1 MSRFFNLL
9 KKGSMSSLYAAIVNF
24 ILGFLK
30 LFAFIF
36 TGNIAMFAEMMH
48 SFGDAANQLFVFLG
62 SAFSKRSPN
71 EKFPLGYGRLINL
84 VCLIAVIIVGILSY
98 ETVKEGFHHII
109 HPNDTDGP
117 LLFFWINIGVLVI
130 GIVLEGTVLRK
141 AGKEILEEAGE
152 SSKGLL
158 TPFTKS
164 YLNISKA
171 KPATKLVFMEDTVA
185 AGGGIIAVLSI
196 IIARL
201 TGLGMLEG
209 IASVIIGIMM
219 FIIVGIIFVENAQGV
234 LGIADHESEI
244 HASRIILDEKAV
256 SDIKRLAV
264 IKEGEALHIEA
275 LLELNK
281 NSTLKEL
288 SDIRKRIILKLL
300 DLSHVEDVNIE
311 FIEDDGQQDWRS
323 DTGPS
328 ANIQYNEER
337 K

>member
-9 KKGSMSSLYAAIVNF
+9 KKGSMSSLSAAIVNF

-117 LLFFWINIGVLVI
+117 LLFFWINIGVLII

-281 NSTLKEL
+281 NFTLKEL

>member
-141 AGKEILEEAGE
+141 AGKKILEEAGE

-281 NSTLKEL
+281 NFTLKEL

>member
-9 KKGSMSSLYAAIVNF
+9 KKGSMSSLSAAIVNF

-62 SAFSKRSPN
+62 SAFSRCSPN

-281 NSTLKEL
+281 NFTLKEL

>member
-9 KKGSMSSLYAAIVNF
+9 KKGSMSSLSAAIVNF

-117 LLFFWINIGVLVI
+117 LLFFWINISVLVI

-281 NSTLKEL
+281 NFTLKEL

>member
-9 KKGSMSSLYAAIVNF
+9 KKGSMSSLSAAIVNF

-209 IASVIIGIMM
+209 IASVIIGIIM

-281 NSTLKEL
+281 NFTLKEL

-311 FIEDDGQQDWRS
+311 FIEDDGQQDWRG

>member
-1 MSRFFNLL
+1 MKGLLNLL
-9 KKGSMSSLYAAIVNF
+9 KKGSMSSLTAAVVNF
-24 ILGFLK
+24 VLGCLK
-30 LFAFIF
+30 LLAFIF

-109 HPNDTDGP
+109 HPNDTNGS
-117 LLFFWINIGVLVI
+117 LLFFWINIGVLAI
-130 GIVLEGTVLRK
+130 GIILEAVVLRK

-164 YLNISKA
+164 YLLIGKA

-185 AGGGIIAVLSI
+185 TAGGVIAVISI

-219 FIIVGIIFVENAQGV
+219 FVIVGIIFIENAQGV

-244 HASRIILDEKAV
+244 HASRVILDDKSIA
-256 SDIKRLAV
+256 DIKRLAV
-264 IKEGEALHIEA
+264 IKEGEALHIEG
-275 LLELNK
+275 LLEVNQ
-281 NSTLKEL
+281 NFTLKEL
-288 SDIRKRIILKLL
+288 SEIRKRIILKLL

-311 FIEDDGQQDWRS
+311 FIEDDGQTDWS
-323 DTGPS
+323 GDSGPS
-328 ANIQYNEER
+328 ANIQYDKER
-337 K
+337 

>member
-1 MSRFFNLL
+1 MKGLFNLL
-9 KKGSMSSLYAAIVNF
+9 KKGSMSSLTAAVVNF
-24 ILGFLK
+24 ILGCLK
-30 LFAFIF
+30 LLAFIF

-98 ETVKEGFHHII
+98 ETVKEGFHHIV
-109 HPNDTDGP
+109 HPNDTNGP
-117 LLFFWINIGVLVI
+117 LLFFWINIGVLAI
-130 GIVLEGTVLRK
+130 GIVLEGIVLRK

-152 SSKGLL
+152 NSKGLL

-164 YLNISKA
+164 YLLIGKA

-185 AGGGIIAVLSI
+185 TAGGIIAVISI

-219 FIIVGIIFVENAQGV
+219 FVIVGIIFIENAQGV

-244 HASRIILDEKAV
+244 HASRVILDDKSIA
-256 SDIKRLAV
+256 DIKRLAV
-264 IKEGEALHIEA
+264 IKEGEALHIES
-275 LLELNK
+275 LLEVNQ
-281 NSTLKEL
+281 NFTLKEL
-288 SDIRKRIILKLL
+288 SEIRKRIILKLL

-311 FIEDDGQQDWRS
+311 FIEDDGQTDWS
-323 DTGPS
+323 GDSGPS
-328 ANIQYNEER
+328 ANIQYKKER
-337 K
+337 

>member
-9 KKGSMSSLYAAIVNF
+9 KKGSMSSLSAAIVNF

-62 SAFSKRSPN
+62 SAFSRCSPN

-281 NSTLKEL
+281 NFTLKEL

-311 FIEDDGQQDWRS
+311 FIEDDGQQDWRG

>member
-9 KKGSMSSLYAAIVNF
+9 KKGSMSSLSAAIVNF

-117 LLFFWINIGVLVI
+117 LLFFWINISVLVI

-281 NSTLKEL
+281 NFTLKEL

-311 FIEDDGQQDWRS
+311 FIEDDGQQDWRG

>member
-9 KKGSMSSLYAAIVNF
+9 KKGSMSSLSAAIVNF

-281 NSTLKEL
+281 DFTLKEL

-311 FIEDDGQQDWRS
+311 FIEDDGQQDWRG

>member
-9 KKGSMSSLYAAIVNF
+9 KKGSMSSLSAAIVNF

-109 HPNDTDGP
+109 HPNDTDGR

-281 NSTLKEL
+281 NFTLKEL

-311 FIEDDGQQDWRS
+311 FIEDDGQQDWRG

-337 K
+337 Q

>member
-1 MSRFFNLL
+1 M
-9 KKGSMSSLYAAIVNF
+9 
-24 ILGFLK
+24 
-30 LFAFIF
+30 
-36 TGNIAMFAEMMH
+36 
-48 SFGDAANQLFVFLG
+48 
-62 SAFSKRSPN
+62 
-71 EKFPLGYGRLINL
+71 NL

-117 LLFFWINIGVLVI
+117 LLFFWINICVLII

-141 AGKEILEEAGE
+141 NGKEILEEAGE
-152 SSKGLL
+152 SCKGLL
-158 TPFTKS
+158 TPFAKS

-171 KPATKLVFMEDTVA
+171 KPATKLVFMDDTVA

-209 IASVIIGIMM
+209 IASVIISIMM

-234 LGIADHESEI
+234 LGIAHHESEI

-281 NSTLKEL
+281 NFTLKEL

-300 DLSHVEDVNIE
+300 DLSNVEDVNIE
-311 FIEDDGQQDWRS
+311 FIEDDGQQDWRGDS
-323 DTGPS
+323 GPS

>member
-9 KKGSMSSLYAAIVNF
+9 KKGSMSSLSAAIVNF

-281 NSTLKEL
+281 NFTLKEL

-311 FIEDDGQQDWRS
+311 FIEDDGQQDWRG

>member
-9 KKGSMSSLYAAIVNF
+9 KKGSMSSLSAAIVNF

-264 IKEGEALHIEA
+264 IKEGETLHIEA

-281 NSTLKEL
+281 NFTLKEL

-311 FIEDDGQQDWRS
+311 FIEDDGQQDWRG

>member
-9 KKGSMSSLYAAIVNF
+9 KKGSMSSLSAAIVNF

-141 AGKEILEEAGE
+141 AGKKILEEAGE

-209 IASVIIGIMM
+209 IASVIIGIIM

-281 NSTLKEL
+281 NFTLKEL

-311 FIEDDGQQDWRS
+311 FIEDDGQQDWRG

>member
-1 MSRFFNLL
+1 MKGLFNLL
-9 KKGSMSSLYAAIVNF
+9 KKGSMSSLTAAVVNF
-24 ILGFLK
+24 ILGCLK
-30 LFAFIF
+30 LLAFIF

-98 ETVKEGFHHII
+98 ETVKEGFHHIV
-109 HPNDTDGP
+109 HPNDTNGP
-117 LLFFWINIGVLVI
+117 LLFFWINIGVLAI
-130 GIVLEGTVLRK
+130 GIILEGIVLRK

-164 YLNISKA
+164 YLLIGKA

-185 AGGGIIAVLSI
+185 TAGGIIAVISI

-219 FIIVGIIFVENAQGV
+219 FVIVGIIFIENAQGV

-244 HASRIILDEKAV
+244 HASRVILDDKSIA
-256 SDIKRLAV
+256 DIKRLAV
-264 IKEGEALHIEA
+264 IKEGEALHIES
-275 LLELNK
+275 LLEVNQ
-281 NSTLKEL
+281 NFTLKEL
-288 SDIRKRIILKLL
+288 SEIRKRIILKLL

-311 FIEDDGQQDWRS
+311 FIEDDGQTDWS
-323 DTGPS
+323 GDSGPS
-328 ANIQYNEER
+328 ANIQYKKER
-337 K
+337 

>member
-1 MSRFFNLL
+1 MKAFINLL
-9 KKGSMSSLYAAIVNF
+9 KKGSKSSLSAAIVNF
-24 ILGFLK
+24 ILGCLK

-98 ETVKEGFHHII
+98 ETVKEGFHHIV
-109 HPNDTDGP
+109 HPNETDGP
-117 LLFFWINIGVLVI
+117 ILFFWINIAVLAI
-130 GIVLEGTVLRK
+130 GIILEGSVLRK

-164 YLNISKA
+164 YLMIGKA

-185 AGGGIIAVLSI
+185 TGGGIIAVLSI
-196 IIARL
+196 VIARL

-209 IASVIIGIMM
+209 IASVIIGVMM
-219 FIIVGIIFVENAQGV
+219 FIFVGIIFIENAQGV

-244 HASRIILDEKAV
+244 HASRVILDDKAI

-264 IKEGEALHIEA
+264 IKEGEALHIEC
-275 LLELNK
+275 LLEVNH
-281 NSTLKEL
+281 NYTLKEL

-311 FIEDDGQQDWRS
+311 FIEDDGQTDWNGDS
-323 DTGPS
+323 GPS
-328 ANIQYNEER
+328 ANIQYNKER
-337 K
+337 L

>member
-9 KKGSMSSLYAAIVNF
+9 KKGSMSSLSAAIVNF

-209 IASVIIGIMM
+209 IASVIIGIIM

-281 NSTLKEL
+281 DFTLKEL

-311 FIEDDGQQDWRS
+311 FIEDDGQQDWRG

>member
-9 KKGSMSSLYAAIVNF
+9 KKGSMSSLSAAIVNF

-141 AGKEILEEAGE
+141 AGKKILEEAGE

-281 NSTLKEL
+281 NFTLKEL

>member
-9 KKGSMSSLYAAIVNF
+9 KKGSMSSLYAAIVNL

-281 NSTLKEL
+281 NFTLKEL

>member
-1 MSRFFNLL
+1 MKGLFNLL
-9 KKGSMSSLYAAIVNF
+9 KKGSMSSLTAAVVNF
-24 ILGFLK
+24 ILGCLK
-30 LFAFIF
+30 LLAFIF

-98 ETVKEGFHHII
+98 ETVKEGFHHIV
-109 HPNDTDGP
+109 HPNNTNGP
-117 LLFFWINIGVLVI
+117 LLFFWINIGVLAI
-130 GIVLEGTVLRK
+130 GIVLEGIVLRK

-164 YLNISKA
+164 YLLIGKA

-185 AGGGIIAVLSI
+185 TAGGIIAVISI

-219 FIIVGIIFVENAQGV
+219 FVIVGIIFIENAQGV

-244 HASRIILDEKAV
+244 HASRVILDDKSIA
-256 SDIKRLAV
+256 DIKRLAV
-264 IKEGEALHIEA
+264 IKEGEALHIES
-275 LLELNK
+275 LLEVNQ
-281 NSTLKEL
+281 NFTLKEL
-288 SDIRKRIILKLL
+288 SEIRKRIILKLL

-311 FIEDDGQQDWRS
+311 FIEDDGQTDWS
-323 DTGPS
+323 GDSGPS
-328 ANIQYNEER
+328 ANIQYKKER
-337 K
+337 

>member
-1 MSRFFNLL
+1 MSRFFNFL
-9 KKGSMSSLYAAIVNF
+9 KKGSMSSLSAAIVNF

-281 NSTLKEL
+281 NFTLKEL

-311 FIEDDGQQDWRS
+311 FIEDDGQQDWRG

>member
-1 MSRFFNLL
+1 FSNVPVTT
-9 KKGSMSSLYAAIVNF
+9 SIYSLS
-24 ILGFLK
+24 L
-30 LFAFIF
+30 
-36 TGNIAMFAEMMH
+36 H
-48 SFGDAANQLFVFLG
+48 DALPI
-62 SAFSKRSPN
+62 S
-71 EKFPLGYGRLINL
+71 
-84 VCLIAVIIVGILSY
+84 
-98 ETVKEGFHHII
+98 
-109 HPNDTDGP
+109 
-117 LLFFWINIGVLVI
+117 
-130 GIVLEGTVLRK
+130 
-141 AGKEILEEAGE
+141 
-152 SSKGLL
+152 
-158 TPFTKS
+158 KS

-209 IASVIIGIMM
+209 IASVIIGIIM

-281 NSTLKEL
+281 DFTLKEL

-311 FIEDDGQQDWRS
+311 FIEYDGQQDWRG

>member
-9 KKGSMSSLYAAIVNF
+9 KKGSMSSLSAAIVNF

-117 LLFFWINIGVLVI
+117 LLSFWINIGVLVI

-281 NSTLKEL
+281 NFTLKEL

>member
-9 KKGSMSSLYAAIVNF
+9 KKGSMSSLSAAIVNF

-71 EKFPLGYGRLINL
+71 EKSPLGYGRLINL

-152 SSKGLL
+152 S
-158 TPFTKS
+158 
-164 YLNISKA
+164 SKA

-281 NSTLKEL
+281 NFTLKEL

-311 FIEDDGQQDWRS
+311 FIEDDGQQDWRG

-337 K
+337 Q

>member
-281 NSTLKEL
+281 NFTLKEL

>member
-9 KKGSMSSLYAAIVNF
+9 KKGSMSSLSAAIVNF

-62 SAFSKRSPN
+62 SAFSRRSPN

-281 NSTLKEL
+281 NFTLKEL

>member
-9 KKGSMSSLYAAIVNF
+9 KKGSMSSLSAAIVNF

-141 AGKEILEEAGE
+141 AGKKILEEAGE

-209 IASVIIGIMM
+209 IASVIIGIIM

-281 NSTLKEL
+281 DFTLKEL

-311 FIEDDGQQDWRS
+311 FIEDDGQQDWRG

>member
-9 KKGSMSSLYAAIVNF
+9 KKGSMSSLSAAIVNF

-71 EKFPLGYGRLINL
+71 EKSPLGYGRLINL

-281 NSTLKEL
+281 NFTLKEL

-311 FIEDDGQQDWRS
+311 FIEDDGQQDWRG

-337 K
+337 Q

>member
-9 KKGSMSSLYAAIVNF
+9 KKGSMSSLSAAIVNF

-130 GIVLEGTVLRK
+130 GIVLESTVLRK
-141 AGKEILEEAGE
+141 AGKKILEEAGE

-281 NSTLKEL
+281 NFTLKEL

>member
-9 KKGSMSSLYAAIVNF
+9 KKGSMSSLSAAIVNF

-62 SAFSKRSPN
+62 SAFSRCSPN

-171 KPATKLVFMEDTVA
+171 MPATKLVFMEDTVA

-281 NSTLKEL
+281 NFTLKEL

>member
-9 KKGSMSSLYAAIVNF
+9 KKGSMSSLSAAIVNF

-281 NSTLKEL
+281 NFTLKEL

-311 FIEDDGQQDWRS
+311 FIEDDGQQDWYGDS
-323 DTGPS
+323 GPS

>member
-9 KKGSMSSLYAAIVNF
+9 KKGSMSSLSAAIVNF

-281 NSTLKEL
+281 NFMLKEL

-311 FIEDDGQQDWRS
+311 FIEDDGQQDWRG

-337 K
+337 Q

>member
-9 KKGSMSSLYAAIVNF
+9 KKGSMSSLSAAIVNF

-141 AGKEILEEAGE
+141 AGKKILEEAGE

-201 TGLGMLEG
+201 TGLGMLEV
-209 IASVIIGIMM
+209 IASVIIVIIM

-281 NSTLKEL
+281 DFTLKEL

-311 FIEDDGQQDWRS
+311 FIEYDGQQDWRG

>member
-117 LLFFWINIGVLVI
+117 LLFFWINISVLVI

-209 IASVIIGIMM
+209 IAQS
-219 FIIVGIIFVENAQGV
+219 
-234 LGIADHESEI
+234 
-244 HASRIILDEKAV
+244 
-256 SDIKRLAV
+256 
-264 IKEGEALHIEA
+264 
-275 LLELNK
+275 
-281 NSTLKEL
+281 
-288 SDIRKRIILKLL
+288 
-300 DLSHVEDVNIE
+300 
-311 FIEDDGQQDWRS
+311 
-323 DTGPS
+323 
-328 ANIQYNEER
+328 
-337 K
+337 

>member
-9 KKGSMSSLYAAIVNF
+9 KKGSMSSLSAAIVNF

-281 NSTLKEL
+281 NFTLKEL

-337 K
+337 Q

>member
-9 KKGSMSSLYAAIVNF
+9 KKGSMSSLSAAIVNF

-201 TGLGMLEG
+201 TGIGMLEG

-281 NSTLKEL
+281 NFTLKEL

-311 FIEDDGQQDWRS
+311 FIEDDGQQDWRG

>member
-9 KKGSMSSLYAAIVNF
+9 KKGSMSSLSAAIVNF

-141 AGKEILEEAGE
+141 AGKKILEEAGE

-281 NSTLKEL
+281 NFTLKEL

-311 FIEDDGQQDWRS
+311 FIEDDGQQDWRG